1 MLFRQI
7 FCALLCFLKS
17 EEQLI
22 LTKDANVV
30 LFFYF
35 RYVSSNDLKKAL
47 AMLGFKASKAVLGN
61 MISRY
66 TSMNIFLVLQN
77 FIYFSSDLK

>member
-22 LTKDANVV
+22 LTKDANCNVV
-30 LFFYF
+30 LFSYF

-66 TSMNIFLVLQN
+66 TSMDIF
-77 FIYFSSDLK
+77 

>member
-17 EEQLI
+17 EEQL
-22 LTKDANVV
+22 TKDANVV
-30 LFFYF
+30 LFSYF

-66 TSMNIFLVLQN
+66 TSMDIF
-77 FIYFSSDLK
+77 

>member
-1 MLFRQI
+1 MFFEIRRAVDI
-7 FCALLCFLKS
+7 
-17 EEQLI
+17 
-22 LTKDANVV
+22 DNVV
-30 LFFYF
+30 LFSYF

-66 TSMNIFLVLQN
+66 TSMDIF
-77 FIYFSSDLK
+77 

>member
-17 EEQLI
+17 EEQL
-22 LTKDANVV
+22 TKDANVV
-30 LFFYF
+30 LFSYF

>member
-17 EEQLI
+17 EEQL
-22 LTKDANVV
+22 TKDANVV
-30 LFFYF
+30 LFSYF
-35 RYVSSNDLKKAL
+35 RYISSNDLKKAL

-66 TSMNIFLVLQN
+66 TSMDIF
-77 FIYFSSDLK
+77 